1 MVKNPW
7 VRKTPWIRKWLLT
20 LVFLTG
26 EIHGQRSL
34 VGCSLCGHQ
43 ESDMTERLMHF
54 SLSFAYE
61 KGTGGLPTIPPAA
74 DGFCCNEISVW
85 KADGDFCLCTVEESS
100 LRCLARPKSFW
111 WAQDRNLWKRFVAS
125 PWMWDS
131 LGILVCYTSRHL
143 TFKNSLT
150 FSFLTSSL
158 LVQFSYFRSLLC

>member
-1 MVKNPW
+1 MQGLEKWRLYLSHSPQYTHTPHARPPLCCPFTPPYIHTNTSLVAQMVKNPW
-7 VRKTPWIRKWLLT
+7 VRKIPWIRKWLLT
-20 LVFLTG
+20 LVFLPG

-100 LRCLARPKSFW
+100 LRCPARPKSFW
-111 WAQDRNLWKRFVAS
+111 
-125 PWMWDS
+125 
-131 LGILVCYTSRHL
+131 
-143 TFKNSLT
+143 
-150 FSFLTSSL
+150 
-158 LVQFSYFRSLLC
+158 